1 MLGPGFAAKGIT
13 FGLMKGENL
22 VQSSDRNERFLNQPS
37 KSPELNSIKNL

>member
-37 KSPELNSIKNL
+37 VAEFNSIKNL